1 MSSLPAYL
9 LFLLLTDKTKHT
21 GDLAKGT
28 QFEKRLSLPDTGGGA
43 GGWSDFQAPN
53 GESDEMSLSFCLN
66 AIFSLFIISEGMWE
80 GRSYLNFL
88 RSWAG

>member
-28 QFEKRLSLPDTGGGA
+28 QFEKRLSLPDTGGGLEA
-43 GGWSDFQAPN
+43 GLTSRLL
-53 GESDEMSLSFCLN
+53 MVSL
-66 AIFSLFIISEGMWE
+66 MK
-80 GRSYLNFL
+80 
-88 RSWAG
+88 